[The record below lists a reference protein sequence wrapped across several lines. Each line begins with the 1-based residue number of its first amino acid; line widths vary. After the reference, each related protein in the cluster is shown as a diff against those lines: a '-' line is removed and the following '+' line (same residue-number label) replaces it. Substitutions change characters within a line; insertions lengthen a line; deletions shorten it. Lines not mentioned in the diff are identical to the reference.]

1 MERRKEW
8 GVLLE
13 KAAKNKIK
21 KDGTT
26 ETGYKSHPSKKYK
39 NLPKTNLERGDG
51 GCALSLVFESQQKV
65 RSVVLRQEE
74 LHLEIAVAVRHGPAR
89 MCLRVEAREREG
101 R

>member
-1 MERRKEW
+1 MDGSVVQGWKKSIKMERRKEW

-39 NLPKTNLERGDG
+39 NPPKQTWHAGMED
-51 GCALSLVFESQQKV
+51 VPF
-65 RSVVLRQEE
+65 
-74 LHLEIAVAVRHGPAR
+74 H
-89 MCLRVEAREREG
+89 
-101 R
+101 

>member
-39 NLPKTNLERGDG
+39 NPPKQTWHAGMED
-51 GCALSLVFESQQKV
+51 VPF
-65 RSVVLRQEE
+65 
-74 LHLEIAVAVRHGPAR
+74 H
-89 MCLRVEAREREG
+89 
-101 R
+101 